1 MRSTLCALVA
11 ACLLVLTACGG
22 GASGA
27 DAPTSAALRVY
38 VTDAPFPGD
47 LVACATVV
55 IREVRV
61 REASGGG
68 RNAEESV
75 LGEDHVL
82 DAHAHLEVAIVVAHT
97 VVEHHLENEKGTGY
111 GFAV

>member
-1 MRSTLCALVA
+1 MTLVSFVRSATSCAVA
-11 ACLLVLTACGG
+11 ACLLILTACGG

-68 RNAEESV
+68 RRV
-75 LGEDHVL
+75 DG
-82 DAHAHLEVAIVVAHT
+82 
-97 VVEHHLENEKGTGY
+97 G
-111 GFAV
+111 